1 MEKFTLRRNVLAS
14 AILAAAASTTPQ
26 ALFAAEEGAIE
37 EVSVVGSRIS
47 RNSEFEN
54 ATPIQVMDRESIEK
68 SGYTNLQ
75 QLFEKNP
82 AAGNG
87 TFSTRGNNQD
97 STANGAAA
105 VSLRGM
111 GADATL
117 VLVNGR
123 RVAISAFAE
132 GITTNFVDINSVPL
146 AAVERVEVLKDGA
159 SAIYGSDAVAG
170 VVNLVLRKDFEG
182 TEVSMDYGSADG
194 YDEQSFSAVWGINGE
209 NSNFTVIFDH
219 HKNSRLDSTERSSLG
234 TANQSSRGGMD
245 FRSARGFPGS
255 FILPMADKTTK
266 DPSCPEDRIAVNK
279 SGSVC
284 KYDYGPWT
292 LITPEAER
300 TGLLMLGHK
309 QLNDNIEF
317 FSEIAVQH
325 NTSVAQGA
333 PTPLDADAG
342 LYVPAD
348 HPNNPFGED
357 VDIAFYR
364 TVDAGA
370 RQWDIETDNLRGVFG
385 LRGSIAD
392 WDWETSIQRSRSES
406 KQTGSKSQ
414 GWVRTDLLQEQI
426 NAGNYNPFGGVQNP
440 DSVIDAITTNL
451 VRQGKSELTS
461 YDFTIN
467 GNLFE
472 TSSGT
477 IAMAAGLEYREEKAS
492 DIPDDQFQRGLIFGT
507 ESVSASASR
516 DISSAYVEVAIPL
529 PARFDLT
536 LAARYDDY
544 SDFGNTTN
552 PMAKLLWT
560 ATDQLSLRAS
570 WGTGFRAPSLAQI
583 GLGDSQE
590 SVFFADTYGCEANDI
605 NSEDC
610 IELDYTII
618 YSENPDLDAEESES
632 YNIGAVYEPI
642 DGLQLSL
649 DYWNI
654 TQEGKIDEVPFGY
667 IYNLNC
673 NDQNSTICRRNT
685 PLQGQS
691 LGSLQ
696 SIRSGFTNIGEQEVS
711 GVDLSVV
718 YSGLEIAGG
727 ELGLRLDYSYL
738 AEFERVELNSEGS
751 SFLTRDLAGEYEYPQ
766 HRWNATAD
774 WTFGTFGFSTGLS
787 YIGEFED
794 TPDIDFDGTLD
805 YDTNSS
811 RTVDSF
817 LTMNLQA
824 RYTGFENMILSL
836 GADNVFDEE
845 PPFAI
850 GDGDT
855 DLYGYVESQHDPRG
869 RFIYGKMTYSF

>member
-37 EVSVVGSRIS
+37 EITVVGSRIS

-54 ATPIQVMDRESIEK
+54 ATPIQVMDRESIER

-123 RVAISAFAE
+123 RVAISSFAE
-132 GITTNFVDINSVPL
+132 GVTTNFVDINSVPL

-219 HKNSRLDSTERSSLG
+219 HKNSRLASTERSGLG
-234 TANQSSRGGMD
+234 TANQSGNGGLD
-245 FRSARGFPGS
+245 LRSARGFPGS
-255 FILPMADKTTK
+255 FILPGATKTVE
-266 DPSCPEDRIAVNK
+266 DPNCPEDRIKETRN
-279 SGSVC
+279 GNVC
-284 KYDYGPWT
+284 AYDYGPWT
-292 LITPEAER
+292 LLTPEAER
-300 TGLLMLGHK
+300 TGLIMLGHK
-309 QLNDNIEF
+309 QLNEEIEF

-342 LYVPAD
+342 LYVLAD

-406 KQTGSKSQ
+406 EQTGSKSQ

-451 VRQGKSELTS
+451 VRKGKSDLTS
-461 YDFTIN
+461 YNFSIN
-467 GNLFE
+467 GDLFD
-472 TSSGT
+472 TSNGT

-544 SDFGNTTN
+544 SDFGSTTN

-560 ATDQLSLRAS
+560 ATEQLSLRAS

-590 SVFFADTYGCEANDI
+590 SKFLTDYYGCEANGI
-605 NSEDC
+605 PSEDC
-610 IELDYTII
+610 TKLDYTII
-618 YSENPDLDAEESES
+618 YSQNPDLEAEESES
-632 YNIGAVYEPI
+632 FNIGAVYEPI
-642 DGLQLSL
+642 ENLRLSL

-654 TQEGKIDEVPFGY
+654 TQEGKIDDIPYTG
-667 IYNLNC
+667 IYSLHC
-673 NDQNSTICRRNT
+673 NDQDSTVCRRNE
-685 PLQGQS
+685 PLAGQS
-691 LGSLQ
+691 LGQLQ
-696 SIRSGFTNIGEQEVS
+696 SLLSSYTNIGEQDVS
-711 GVDLSVV
+711 GVDLSAV
-718 YSGLEIAGG
+718 YSGLELAGG
-727 ELGLRLDYSYL
+727 ELNLRLDYSYL
-738 AEFERVELNSEGS
+738 TEFERVELNLNGDA
-751 SFLTRDLAGEYEYPQ
+751 LMTHDLAGKYEYPQ

-774 WTFGTFGFSTGLS
+774 WNFDTFGISALLS

-794 TPDIDFDGTLD
+794 TPNIYGNLD
-805 YDTNSS
+805 YGDNAY

-817 LTMNLQA
+817 LTLGIQA
-824 RYTGFENMILSL
+824 RYTGFENMVLSL

-850 GDGDT
+850 GNQDG
-855 DLYGYVESQHDPRG
+855 DLYGYVQSQHDPRG
-869 RFIYGKMTYSF
+869 RFIYGKMTYTF